1 MKSAYLTKGRDDR
14 AGYPGW
20 HGMKRRIAVCI
31 MGPTAAGK
39 TEAALALAGLTDV
52 DLISVDS
59 AMVYRHMDIGTAKPD
74 PDVLAR
80 HPHALIDVREPT
92 EPFSAADFLAGADT
106 AVARALDRGRTPVLV
121 GGSMLYFKAFRDG
134 LSTLPSA
141 HPSTRSAIEE
151 RARQTGWKA
160 LHAELERLDPAAA
173 ARIHPNDPQRIQRAL
188 EVFYVS
194 GKPISEWWAS
204 SAGLGVGQRL
214 DCSLLEIALSAD
226 AHLATRIGR
235 RFDAMLAKGLV
246 DEVARLRNMP
256 NLDLSKPSM
265 RAVGY
270 RQVWRHLDGDLDHD
284 AMRSQAVA
292 ATRQLARRQATWLR
306 SWPDLR
312 NVDGTPGEAARQIL
326 HALLARPSPLTPI
339 TPLTP

>member
-1 MKSAYLTKGRDDR
+1 
-14 AGYPGW
+14 
-20 HGMKRRIAVCI
+20 
-31 MGPTAAGK
+31 MGPTAVGK
-39 TEAALALAGLTDV
+39 TEAALALADRAEV

-74 PDVLAR
+74 VEVLGNY
-80 HPHALIDVREPT
+80 PHALIDVREPT
-92 EPFSAADFLAGADT
+92 EPFSAADFLAGADA
-106 AVARALDRGRTPVLV
+106 AVASALDRGRIPVLV

-151 RARQTGWKA
+151 RAARDGWKA
-160 LHAELERLDPAAA
+160 LHAELKRVDPTAA

-194 GKPISEWWAS
+194 GTPISKWWDS
-204 SAGLGVGQRL
+204 SAGQGVRQRL
-214 DCSLLEIALSAD
+214 DCGLIEVALGTD
-226 AHLATRIGR
+226 AHLPTRIAH
-235 RFDAMLAKGLV
+235 RFDAMLERGLI
-246 DEVARLRNMP
+246 DEVERLRAMP

-270 RQVWRHLDGDLDHD
+270 RQVWRHLDGDLDLE
-284 AMRSQAVA
+284 AMRNEAVR

-306 SWPDLR
+306 SWPNLG
-312 NVDGTPGEAARQIL
+312 NVTAAPGEAAHLIL
-326 HALLARPSPLTPI
+326 QLLDQRRKI
-339 TPLTP
+339 DRF

>member
-1 MKSAYLTKGRDDR
+1 
-14 AGYPGW
+14 
-20 HGMKRRIAVCI
+20 
-31 MGPTAAGK
+31 MGATATGK
-39 TEAALALAGLTDV
+39 TAAALALADRTDV
-52 DLISVDS
+52 DLISADS

-74 PDVLAR
+74 RELLAR
-80 HPHALIDVREPT
+80 HPHALIDVRHPT
-92 EPFSAADFLAGADT
+92 EPFSAADFLTGADA
-106 AVARALDRGRTPVLV
+106 AVVRALDRGRTPVLV

-151 RARQTGWKA
+151 RARQNGWKA
-160 LHAELERLDPAAA
+160 LHAELEGIDPAAA

-204 SAGLGVGQRL
+204 SAGQSVRQRL
-214 DCSLLEIALSAD
+214 DCSLLEVALSTD
-226 AHLATRIGR
+226 AHLATRIGQ
-235 RFDAMLAKGLV
+235 RFDAMLEKGLI
-246 DEVARLRNMP
+246 DEVARLRDMP
-256 NLDLSKPSM
+256 NLDLSRPSM

-270 RQVWRHLDGDLDHD
+270 RQVWRHLAGDIDLDT
-284 AMRSQAVA
+284 MRSQAVA

-312 NVDGTPGEAARQIL
+312 NVDGTPDEAANHIL
-326 HALLARPSPLTPI
+326 HTLLSP
-339 TPLTP
+339 

>member
-1 MKSAYLTKGRDDR
+1 MG
-14 AGYPGW
+14 
-20 HGMKRRIAVCI
+20 RRIAVCI

-39 TEAALALAGLTDV
+39 TEVALALAQRADV

-59 AMVYRHMDIGTAKPD
+59 AMVYRHMDIGTAKPG

-92 EPFSAADFLAGADT
+92 EPFSAADFLAGADA
-106 AVARALDRGRTPVLV
+106 AVARALDGGRMPVLV

-141 HPSTRSAIEE
+141 HPATRSAIEE
-151 RARQTGWKA
+151 RARQEGRQA
-160 LHAELERLDPAAA
+160 LYADLERIDPAAA

-194 GKPISEWWAS
+194 GKPISRWWAC
-204 SAGLGVGQRL
+204 SAGQSVRQRL
-214 DCSLLEIALSAD
+214 DCALLEIALSTDGDLPARI
-226 AHLATRIGR
+226 AH
-235 RFDAMLAKGLV
+235 RFDAMLEKGLV
-246 DEVARLRNMP
+246 DEVARLRNRP
-256 NLDLSKPSM
+256 NLNLSKPSM

-270 RQVWRHLDGDLDHD
+270 RQVWRHLDGDLDLD
-284 AMRSQAVA
+284 TMRRQAIA

-312 NVDGTPGEAARQIL
+312 NIGGTPDDAADRIL
-326 HALLARPSPLTPI
+326 RDHRGPQ
-339 TPLTP
+339 

>member
-1 MKSAYLTKGRDDR
+1 ME
-14 AGYPGW
+14 
-20 HGMKRRIAVCI
+20 RRIAVCI

-39 TEAALALAGLTDV
+39 TEAALALADRTDV

-74 PDVLAR
+74 RDVLAR

-92 EPFSAADFLAGADT
+92 EPFSAADFVTCADE

-134 LSTLPSA
+134 LSTLPNA
-141 HPSTRSAIEE
+141 DPSTRSTIEE
-151 RARQTGWKA
+151 RARQNGWKA
-160 LHAELERLDPAAA
+160 LHAELECIDPAAA
-173 ARIHPNDPQRIQRAL
+173 SRIHPNDPQRIQRAL

-194 GKPISEWWAS
+194 GKPISEWWSS
-204 SAGLGVGQRL
+204 SAGHSVRQRL
-214 DCSLLEIALSAD
+214 DCSLLEIALSTD
-226 AHLATRIGR
+226 AHLATRIR
-235 RFDAMLAKGLV
+235 HRFDAMLEKGLI

-256 NLDLSKPSM
+256 DLDLSKPSM

-270 RQVWRHLDGDLDHD
+270 RQVWRHLDGDLDLDTMH
-284 AMRSQAVA
+284 SQAVA

-312 NVDGTPGEAARQIL
+312 NVDGTPDEAANRIL
-326 HALLARPSPLTPI
+326 HTLLSPPFSLP
-339 TPLTP
+339 P

>member
-1 MKSAYLTKGRDDR
+1 
-14 AGYPGW
+14 
-20 HGMKRRIAVCI
+20 MKRRIAVCI

-39 TEAALALAGLTDV
+39 TEAALALADRTDV

-80 HPHALIDVREPT
+80 HPHALIDVSEPT
-92 EPFSAADFLAGADT
+92 EPFSAANFLADADA

-141 HPSTRSAIEE
+141 HPTTRAAIEV
-151 RARQTGWKA
+151 RARQNGWKA
-160 LHAELERLDPAAA
+160 LHAELKRIDPAAA
-173 ARIHPNDPQRIQRAL
+173 ERIHPNDPQRIQRAL

-194 GKPISEWWAS
+194 GKPISQWWAS
-204 SAGLGVGQRL
+204 SAGNSVRQRL
-214 DCSLLEIALSAD
+214 DCELLEVALSTD
-226 AHLATRIGR
+226 AHLATRISH
-235 RFDAMLAKGLV
+235 RFDAMLEKGLV
-246 DEVARLRNMP
+246 DEVAGLRNMP

-270 RQVWRHLDGDLDHD
+270 RQVWRHLDGDLDFET
-284 AMRSQAVA
+284 MRRQAVA

-306 SWPDLR
+306 SWSDLR
-312 NVDGTPGEAARQIL
+312 NVDGTPDEAANQIL
-326 HALLARPSPLTPI
+326 HALLSPLS
-339 TPLTP
+339 PLSP

>member
-1 MKSAYLTKGRDDR
+1 ME
-14 AGYPGW
+14 
-20 HGMKRRIAVCI
+20 RRIAVCI

-39 TEAALALAGLTDV
+39 TEAALALADRAEV

-74 PDVLAR
+74 RDVLAR

-92 EPFSAADFLAGADT
+92 EPFSAADFVACADA

-134 LSTLPSA
+134 LSTLPGA

-151 RARQTGWKA
+151 RARRNGWKA
-160 LHAELERLDPAAA
+160 LHAELERIDPAAA
-173 ARIHPNDPQRIQRAL
+173 ARIHPNDTQRIQRAL

-204 SAGLGVGQRL
+204 SAGPGARQRL
-214 DCSLLEIALSAD
+214 DCSLLEIALSTD
-226 AHLATRIGR
+226 AQLATRIGQ
-235 RFDAMLAKGLV
+235 RFDAMLEKGLV
-246 DEVARLRNMP
+246 DEVAHLRDMP

-270 RQVWRHLDGDLDHD
+270 RQVWRYLDGDLDLD
-284 AMRSQAVA
+284 AMRDQAVA
-292 ATRQLARRQATWLR
+292 ATRHLARRQATWLR

-312 NVDGTPGEAARQIL
+312 NVDGTPDEVANHIL
-326 HALLARPSPLTPI
+326 RARPPP
-339 TPLTP
+339 

>member
-1 MKSAYLTKGRDDR
+1 ME
-14 AGYPGW
+14 
-20 HGMKRRIAVCI
+20 RRIAVCI

-39 TEAALALAGLTDV
+39 TEAALALADRTDV

-74 PDVLAR
+74 QDVLAR

-92 EPFSAADFLAGADT
+92 EPFSAADFLAGADA
-106 AVARALDRGRTPVLV
+106 AVASALDSGRTPVLV

-141 HPSTRSAIEE
+141 DPSTRSAIEE
-151 RARQTGWKA
+151 RARQDGWKV
-160 LHAELERLDPAAA
+160 LHAELERIDPPAA

-194 GKPISEWWAS
+194 GKSISEWWAS
-204 SAGLGVGQRL
+204 SAGQGVRQRL
-214 DCSLLEIALSAD
+214 DCSLLEVALSTD
-226 AHLATRIGR
+226 AHLATRIGH
-235 RFDAMLAKGLV
+235 RFDAMLEKGLV

-270 RQVWRHLDGDLDHD
+270 RQVWHHLDGDLDLD
-284 AMRSQAVA
+284 TMRSQAVA

-312 NVDGTPGEAARQIL
+312 NVDGTPDEAANQIL
-326 HALLARPSPLTPI
+326 DTLLAPLSPLSGSGSD
-339 TPLTP
+339 